1 MTASPAL
8 SLPTALP
15 IGAPIEL
22 RSLTPDDAPAFRAI
36 RLEALKRD
44 GRYFAASYQAE
55 AAQPLDA
62 WRDRCAETDRQCVI
76 GLVDHGALVGITA
89 VSPWDEDATG
99 QTALFGSS
107 YIVPPYRGRDLA
119 PALYA
124 ERLHWA
130 AATGSYR
137 RAVVFHRESNWPS
150 KHLNERFGGR
160 YWRAQPMQ
168 WADGQTATG
177 LWYRIDLAA
186 PNGA

>member
-1 MTASPAL
+1 LNTAPAL

-15 IGAPIEL
+15 IAAPIDL
-22 RSLTPDDAPAFRAI
+22 RSLTPAAAPAFRAI
-36 RLEALKRD
+36 RLEALKYD

-62 WRDRCAETDRQCVI
+62 WRALCAETTQRCTL
-76 GLVDHGALVGITA
+76 GLFDQTKLVGITA
-89 VSPWDEDATG
+89 IAPWDEDATG
-99 QTALFGSS
+99 QTALVGSS

-124 ERLHWA
+124 ERLQWA

-137 RAVVFHRESNWPS
+137 RAVVFHREGNWPS

-160 YWRAQPMQ
+160 YWRTQPMQ
-168 WADGQTATG
+168 WADGQTAPG

-186 PNGA
+186 FAPR